1 MAVEDNCSMNGAN
14 GDTLQIDAIVSN
26 ESSDEGVEET
36 TSDQHLLNGRTQST
50 PVPDTTIPKTD
61 RSRPQYAVK
70 YILSGHTMAISALK
84 FSPDGTMLASSGAP
98 FCPTNLLRA
107 VDPENFGSKLPTNW

>member
-36 TSDQHLLNGRTQST
+36 TSDQHPLNGRTQST
-50 PVPDTTIPKTD
+50 PVPDTTTIPKTD

-84 FSPDGTMLASSGAP
+84 FSPDGTMLASSASCRQTCEAVG
-98 FCPTNLLRA
+98 CILRR
-107 VDPENFGSKLPTNW
+107 DIENFRRPY

>member
-1 MAVEDNCSMNGAN
+1 MAAEDNCSMNGPN
-14 GDTLQIDAIVSN
+14 GDTLQTDVVVTVSN

-36 TSDQHLLNGRTQST
+36 TSNHHLPNGRMQST
-50 PVPDTTIPKTD
+50 PVSDTPMPKTD

-70 YILSGHTMAISALK
+70 YILSGHTMAISSLK

-98 FCPTNLLRA
+98 LCPT
-107 VDPENFGSKLPTNW
+107 K

>member
-1 MAVEDNCSMNGAN
+1 MTVEDNSSMNGAN

-36 TSDQHLLNGRTQST
+36 TSDHYLSNERIQST
-50 PVPDTTIPKTD
+50 PAPDTTIPKIN

-70 YILSGHTMAISALK
+70 YILSGHTMAISSLK

-98 FCPTNLLRA
+98 LCLTNLLRA
-107 VDPENFGSKLPTNW
+107 VDPENFGSKPPTNW

>member
-1 MAVEDNCSMNGAN
+1 MAAEENCSNGAN

-36 TSDQHLLNGRTQST
+36 TSDRHLSNGRTRST
-50 PVPDTTIPKTD
+50 PVPDTTMPKTD

-84 FSPDGTMLASSGAP
+84 FSPDGTMLASSASCRQTGEAVG
-98 FCPTNLLRA
+98 CILRRDIENL
-107 VDPENFGSKLPTNW
+107 